1 MSIDVVG
8 VVIRRRPA
16 SLLRGRERVCPCNRS
31 LLKGR
36 SAMPVW
42 LIGPLVFLGIV
53 AYLWLV
59 LWSHNGDGWLRG
71 MLRWLAANINH
82 LWPW

>member
-1 MSIDVVG
+1 
-8 VVIRRRPA
+8 
-16 SLLRGRERVCPCNRS
+16 
-31 LLKGR
+31 
-36 SAMPVW
+36 MPVW